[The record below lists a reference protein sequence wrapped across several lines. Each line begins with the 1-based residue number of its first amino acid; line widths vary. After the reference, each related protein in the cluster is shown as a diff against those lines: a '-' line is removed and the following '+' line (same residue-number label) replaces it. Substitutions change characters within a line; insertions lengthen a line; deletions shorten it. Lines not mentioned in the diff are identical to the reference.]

1 MQNSKLNFRTAM
13 GVYHWRGAYNYAD
26 APDRAMRLPLASY
39 HADFQYVG
47 LINGVRS
54 EDNAALTALVKEINQ
69 EICDQTPETTFYM
82 NKH

>member
-1 MQNSKLNFRTAM
+1 MQNSKLNFRTAT
-13 GVYHWRGAYNYAD
+13 GVYHWRGAYNYTD

-39 HADFQYVG
+39 YADFQYVG